1 VPVNPLDALG
11 VFDNFGLD
19 NPDIAGYYAEYRFF
33 VTDFLTNTVLQD
45 IPFKDV
51 SWQRSLKGA
60 GEFSGK
66 IEVVPPTT
74 RVEGSFEPLSID
86 SGTAHLDLYNNTMPG
101 KTCLYVLR
109 NGVCVW
115 GGIIWSRT
123 YDIIS
128 RELEVSAS
136 EFTSYFYHRVAWKTI
151 NHDYFGVVQSDNG
164 SCRVTLFN
172 YSEFQT
178 VKVGASVKAVFR
190 EIQHFQY
197 NGYYRVT
204 GILSADSSVFAMN
217 IPNLPT
223 GTYPLT
229 QISIRT
235 DTFDYVKQLLDS
247 TFVDFINYSFS
258 TEEIEPA
265 LGTNTRVTRTE
276 IQGGV
281 GTINTDL
288 PHNAIENQVVYL
300 SNVNSTYNGPVAITE
315 VINPFAFKFAA
326 PGLPN
331 TAPAF
336 PPVLAR
342 SVVQKQLI
350 NYKATL
356 TTNVPHG
363 FQVNDSVVISGV
375 DDGTNT
381 VEIFDGTYF
390 IAEINSATQF
400 SYFCAGIFNQPLQSS
415 GGSAVVTPTLTSGT
429 YGSFPL
435 NAEFGLNYSGQ
446 FSGEDA
452 EPVRLRGHE
461 LRTIGEELEQ
471 YSDMLDGFEYRIDCD
486 YDFERAEFTRTF
498 VLLPIQLPD
507 APPPGQV
514 SPIERFPG
522 ARELVFEHP
531 GNVEQFTMEE
541 SAENAAT
548 RFFVSGNIPDLGRD
562 VSQPYAAATSQFYM
576 ANGWPLLDEVED
588 RNDTFDE
595 LELYSFANRYLLE
608 AQPPLSKI
616 TLDVNGSMFPQ
627 VDSLRPGLWCS
638 VIINDDEFFRERLIS
653 PLEPRDDLI
662 IRKINSVK
670 VSVPNMPTFPEKV
683 TLDLIPE
690 WEVDERGI
698 N

>member
-11 VFDNFGLD
+11 VFSNYDLD

-33 VTDFLTNTVLQD
+33 VADFLTNTILQE

-51 SWQRSLKGA
+51 GWQRSLKGA

-66 IEVVPPTT
+66 IEVIPPTT
-74 RVEGSFEPLSID
+74 RVEGSSEPLSID
-86 SGTAHLDLYNNTMPG
+86 SGTAHLDLYNSTMPG
-101 KTCLYVLR
+101 KTCLYVVR

-136 EFTSYFYHRVAWKTI
+136 EFTSYFYHRVVWKTI
-151 NHDYFGVVQSDNG
+151 NHEYFGVVQSTNG
-164 SCRVTLFN
+164 ACVVTLSN
-172 YSEFQT
+172 YPEFQT
-178 VKVGASVKAVFR
+178 VKIGGSVKVVFR
-190 EIQHFQY
+190 EIRDFRY
-197 NGYYRVT
+197 NGYYKVT
-204 GILSADSSVFAMN
+204 GILSADSRVFTIN
-217 IPNLPT
+217 IPSLPT

-229 QISIRT
+229 QINIRA

-265 LGTNTRVTRTE
+265 LGTDVRINRTE
-276 IQGGV
+276 ILNGV
-281 GTINTDL
+281 GTINTQG
-288 PHNAIENQVVYL
+288 PHNSIENQVVYI
-300 SNVNSTYNGPVAITE
+300 SNVNPIYNGFAAITQ
-315 VINPFAFKFAA
+315 VLDPFTFRFAA

-331 TAPAF
+331 TASAF
-336 PPVLAR
+336 PPVLSR
-342 SVVQKQLI
+342 FVIQKQLI
-350 NYKATL
+350 NYKVTL
-356 TTNVPHG
+356 TTSVPHG
-363 FQVNDSVVISGV
+363 FQVSDSVVISGV

-381 VEIFDGTYF
+381 VEIFDGVYF
-390 IAEINSATQF
+390 IAEVNSPNQF
-400 SYFCAGIFNQPLQSS
+400 SYFCAGIYNQPLQSS
-415 GGSAVVTPTLTSGT
+415 GGTAVVTPTLTSGT
-429 YGSFPL
+429 YGSFPF
-435 NAEFGLNYSGQ
+435 NSEFGLKYDGE
-446 FSGEDA
+446 FSGDDA

-461 LRTIGEELEQ
+461 LRVVGKELEE

-507 APPPGQV
+507 APPEGQV
-514 SPIERFPG
+514 SPVERFPG

-588 RNDTFDE
+588 RNDTYE
-595 LELYSFANRYLLE
+595 EEELYSFANRYLLE
-608 AQPPLSKI
+608 AQPPLSRI

-627 VDSLRPGLWCS
+627 IDSLKPGLWCS
-638 VIINDDEFFRERLIS
+638 VIINDDEFFKERLVS
-653 PLEPRDDLI
+653 PLEPRDDII

-690 WEVDERGI
+690 WEVDKRGLD
-698 N
+698 